1 MRKVVNRF
9 ISSRCWVSTPAKKSL
24 VFRIRADLS
33 MSIRKSYPTP
43 RGNPLVS
50 LIALSLVVAV
60 GTPAYSYTP
69 TGPVVTKMVN
79 QGVSYL
85 EKLTDKDFGGGDPFS
100 NVAGE
105 SILIGYAHH
114 KCRHDPDSAAV
125 KRALKTAQSVVNGL
139 KNGGGKTP
147 QKRTYVIAIAVLLFA
162 EVDAKAYRSELQT
175 LQQYLMQYQSGN
187 GAFCYPDDDPRK
199 SGDISMSQYGML
211 AIWTLDRNGI
221 PLDYNR
227 VTESLQW
234 LLRVQDPGG
243 GWPYHAQDP
252 GPGKPQMAQSKR
264 EMSDSM
270 ALAGGS
276 SLLIGGDALRLWGNT
291 DDDADTGIPGLP
303 KAIKIF
309 KEDKNVKRR
318 KRGSMSETPI
328 KNSIGRMR
336 RWRQQNPYKKAGVDW
351 YYYRIYTLERLESFV
366 EIASGSPKDLS
377 PAWYNRVVDELKQT
391 QGADGGWTDRALTR
405 PPVSTAFAL
414 LFLIRSTQKTIFT
427 MSQGSLQGG
436 YGLPKDTTDIR
447 VEGTQIKGRP
457 VAAQVTDMLD
467 ILEADGAGETEGKS
481 IPDDL
486 ELASDPVV
494 RTTQMDRLER
504 LVRGSQSWQARRVA
518 ARLLGK
524 SDELR
529 VVPSLIYALSDPDK
543 SVRRYARDG
552 LRFISRRFDGFEL
565 SNDPDPAEVE
575 SVQGKWREW
584 YLSMNPKYVFLDYDQ

>member
-1 MRKVVNRF
+1 
-9 ISSRCWVSTPAKKSL
+9 
-24 VFRIRADLS
+24 
-33 MSIRKSYPTP
+33 MSIRES
-43 RGNPLVS
+43 NPS
-50 LIALSLVVAV
+50 LRFRQFTALMPLLLVVVA
-60 GTPAYSYTP
+60 GRPALGYTP
-69 TGPVVTKMVN
+69 TDPVVTKMVN

-100 NVAGE
+100 AISGE
-105 SILIGYAHH
+105 AILIGYAHH

-125 KRALKTAQSVVNGL
+125 KRALRNAKAVVSAL
-139 KNGGGKTP
+139 TKGGGKTP
-147 QKRTYVIAIAVLLFA
+147 QKRTYVIAICVLLFA
-162 EVDAKAYRSELQT
+162 EVDADAYRSELQT
-175 LQQYLMQYQSGN
+175 LQQYLVQYQSGN
-187 GAFCYPDDDPRK
+187 GAFCYPDDDPKK

-243 GWPYHAQDP
+243 GWPYHAMDP
-252 GPGKPQMAQSKR
+252 GAGKGNMAQSKR
-264 EMSDSM
+264 EMTDSM

-291 DDDADTGIPGLP
+291 DADADTGIPGLP

-328 KNSIGRMR
+328 KRSIGFMR
-336 RWRQQNPYKKAGVDW
+336 GWRQKNPYKKSGIDW
-351 YYYRIYTLERLESFV
+351 YYYRIYTLERFESFV
-366 EIASGSPKDLS
+366 EIANGSSKDLS
-377 PAWYNRVVDELKQT
+377 PSWYNRVVDELKQT
-391 QGADGGWTDRALTR
+391 QGADGGWTDRSQTR

-427 MSQGSLQGG
+427 MSAGTLQGG

-447 VEGTQIKGRP
+447 VDGTQIKGRP

-467 ILEADGAGETEGKS
+467 ILEKDGAGDTEGKS

-486 ELASDPVV
+486 ELDTDPAVRAS
-494 RTTQMDRLER
+494 QMDRLER

-529 VVPSLIYALSDPDK
+529 VVPSLIYALSDPDS

-552 LRFISRRFDGFEL
+552 LRFISRRFDGFDL
-565 SNDPDPAEVE
+565 SNDPTPAEVDQ
-575 SVQGKWREW
+575 VQGKWRDW
-584 YLSMNPKYVFLDYDQ
+584 YRTMNPKYVFLDYDL

>member
-1 MRKVVNRF
+1 
-9 ISSRCWVSTPAKKSL
+9 
-24 VFRIRADLS
+24 
-33 MSIRKSYPTP
+33 MSICESYESP
-43 RGNPLVS
+43 RVS
-50 LIALSLVVAV
+50 RLAMLIALLFVVV
-60 GTPAYSYTP
+60 IGRPAYGYTP

-79 QGVSYL
+79 QGVAYL

-100 NVAGE
+100 AIAGE
-105 SILIGYAHH
+105 AILIGYAHH
-114 KCRHDPDSAAV
+114 KCRHDRESAAV
-125 KRALKTAQSVVNGL
+125 KRALKNAKAVVSSL
-139 KNGGGKTP
+139 TKGGGKNP
-147 QKRTYVIAIAVLLFA
+147 QKRTYVIAICVLLFA
-162 EVDAKAYRSELQT
+162 EVDADAYRSELQT
-175 LQQYLMQYQSGN
+175 LQQYLVQYQSGN
-187 GAFCYPDDDPRK
+187 GAFCYPDDDPNK

-243 GWPYHAQDP
+243 GWPYHARDP
-252 GPGKPQMAQSKR
+252 GAGKGRVAQSTR
-264 EMSDSM
+264 EMTDSM

-303 KAIKIF
+303 KAIKIY
-309 KEDKNVKRR
+309 KEDKNIKRR

-328 KNSIGRMR
+328 KQSIQVMR
-336 RWRQQNPYKKAGVDW
+336 GWRQKNPYKKSGIDW
-351 YYYRIYTLERLESFV
+351 YYYRIYTLERFESFV
-366 EIASGSPKDLS
+366 EIASGSAKDLS

-391 QGADGGWTDRALTR
+391 QGADGGWTDRSQTR
-405 PPVSTAFAL
+405 PPVSTAFSL

-436 YGLPKDTTDIR
+436 KGLPKDTTDIR
-447 VEGTQIKGRP
+447 VDGTQIKGRA

-467 ILEADGAGETEGKS
+467 ILEKDGAGSTEGKS

-486 ELASDPVV
+486 ELDTDPVV
-494 RTTQMDRLER
+494 RGVQMDRLQR
-504 LVRGSQSWQARRVA
+504 LVRGSKSWQARRVA

-529 VVPSLIYALSDPDK
+529 VVPSLIFALSDPDG

-552 LRFISRRFDGFEL
+552 LRFISRRFDGFDL
-565 SNDPDPAEVE
+565 SNDPNPAEVDK
-575 SVQGKWREW
+575 VQGQWRDW
-584 YLSMNPKYVFLDYDQ
+584 YRTMNPKYVFLDYDL

>member
-1 MRKVVNRF
+1 
-9 ISSRCWVSTPAKKSL
+9 
-24 VFRIRADLS
+24 
-33 MSIRKSYPTP
+33 MSIRETTHSP
-43 RGNPLVS
+43 RFRPLTRLMV
-50 LIALSLVVAV
+50 LLTALSLVVV
-60 GTPAYSYTP
+60 TGGPALSYTP
-69 TGPVVTKMVN
+69 TGPVVSKMVN
-79 QGVSYL
+79 QGVAYL
-85 EKLTDKDFGGGDPFS
+85 EKLKDEDFGGGDPFS
-100 NVAGE
+100 AIAGE
-105 SILIGYAHH
+105 AILIGYAHH

-125 KRALKTAQSVVNGL
+125 KRALKNAKAVVNAL
-139 KNGGGKTP
+139 AKGGGKAS
-147 QKRTYVIAIAVLLFA
+147 QKRTYVISICVLLFA
-162 EVDAKAYRSELQT
+162 EVDAEAYRSEMQT
-175 LQQYLMQYQSGN
+175 LQQYLLQYQSGN
-187 GAFCYPDDDPRK
+187 GAFCYPGDDPKK

-252 GPGKPQMAQSKR
+252 GPGQGNIAQSTR
-264 EMSDSM
+264 EMTDSM

-276 SLLIGGDALRLWGNT
+276 SLLIGGDALRLWGDT
-291 DDDADTGIPGLP
+291 DADADTGIPGLP
-303 KAIKIF
+303 KAIKIY

-328 KNSIGRMR
+328 KRSINFMR
-336 RWRQQNPYKKAGVDW
+336 GWRQKNPYKKSGLDW
-351 YYYRIYTLERLESFV
+351 YYYRIYTLERFESFV
-366 EIASGSPKDLS
+366 EIANGSPKDLS
-377 PAWYNRVVDELKQT
+377 PAWYNQVVDELRQT
-391 QGADGGWTDRALTR
+391 QGADGGWTDRSQTR

-427 MSQGSLQGG
+427 MSAGSLQGG

-447 VEGTQIKGRP
+447 VDGTQIKGRP

-467 ILEADGAGETEGKS
+467 ILEKDGAGDTEGKS

-486 ELASDPVV
+486 ELDTDPAVRAS
-494 RTTQMDRLER
+494 QMDRLER

-524 SDELR
+524 TDELR
-529 VVPSLIYALSDPDK
+529 VVPSLIYALSDPDT

-552 LRFISRRFDGFEL
+552 LRFISRRFDGFDL
-565 SNDPDPAEVE
+565 SNDPTPAEVDQ
-575 SVQGKWREW
+575 VQGKWRDW
-584 YLSMNPKYVFLDYDQ
+584 YRTMNPKYVFLDYDL

>member
-1 MRKVVNRF
+1 
-9 ISSRCWVSTPAKKSL
+9 
-24 VFRIRADLS
+24 
-33 MSIRKSYPTP
+33 MSICESNHSP
-43 RGNPLVS
+43 RFWHFATLMALFLVA
-50 LIALSLVVAV
+50 IA
-60 GTPAYSYTP
+60 GTPAFAYTP

-79 QGVSYL
+79 EGVSYL
-85 EKLTDKDFGGGDPFS
+85 EKLKDEDFGGGDPFS
-100 NVAGE
+100 AIAGE
-105 SILIGYAHH
+105 AILIGYAHH

-125 KRALKTAQSVVNGL
+125 KRAIKTAKAVVSSL
-139 KNGGGKTP
+139 TRGGGKSP
-147 QKRTYVIAIAVLLFA
+147 QKRTYVIAISVLLFA
-162 EVDAKAYRSELQT
+162 EVDADAYRSELQT
-175 LQQYLMQYQSGN
+175 LQQYLVQYQSGN
-187 GAFCYPDDDPRK
+187 GAFCYPDDDPKK

-243 GWPYHAQDP
+243 GWPYHAMDP
-252 GPGKPQMAQSKR
+252 GAGKGNIAQSTR
-264 EMSDSM
+264 EMTDSM

-276 SLLIGGDALRLWGNT
+276 SLLIGADALRLWGNT
-291 DDDADTGIPGLP
+291 DADADTGIPGLP

-328 KNSIGRMR
+328 KRSIGFMR
-336 RWRQQNPYKKAGVDW
+336 GWRQKNPYKKSGIDW
-351 YYYRIYTLERLESFV
+351 YYYRIYTLERFESFV
-366 EIASGSPKDLS
+366 EIANGSPKDLS

-391 QGADGGWTDRALTR
+391 QGADGGWTDRSQTR

-447 VEGTQIKGRP
+447 VDGTQIKGRP

-467 ILEADGAGETEGKS
+467 ILEKDGAGETEGKS

-486 ELASDPVV
+486 ELDADPAVRAS
-494 RTTQMDRLER
+494 QMDRLER

-524 SDELR
+524 TDELR
-529 VVPSLIYALSDPDK
+529 VVPSLIYALSDPDT

-552 LRFISRRFDGFEL
+552 LRFISRRFDGFDL
-565 SNDPDPAEVE
+565 SNDPTPAEVDQ
-575 SVQGKWREW
+575 VQDKWRDW
-584 YLSMNPKYVFLDYDQ
+584 DRTMNPKYVFLDYDL

>member
-1 MRKVVNRF
+1 MCIRESDR
-9 ISSRCWVSTPAKKSL
+9 TPGFCRPVAL
-24 VFRIRADLS
+24 IVLS
-33 MSIRKSYPTP
+33 MI
-43 RGNPLVS
+43 
-50 LIALSLVVAV
+50 VVFAA
-60 GTPAYSYTP
+60 PAYGYTP

-79 QGVSYL
+79 QGISYL

-100 NVAGE
+100 TIAGE
-105 SILIGYAHH
+105 AILIGYAHH
-114 KCRHDPDSAAV
+114 KCRHDPDSPAV
-125 KRALKTAQSVVNGL
+125 KRAMKTAQAVVNSL

-147 QKRTYVIAIAVLLFA
+147 QKRTYVIAIAVLFFA
-162 EVDAKAYRSELQT
+162 EVDADAYRSELQV

-187 GAFCYPDDDPRK
+187 GAFCYPDDDPKK

-252 GPGKPQMAQSKR
+252 GPGKGNIAQSKR
-264 EMSDSM
+264 EMTDSM

-276 SLLIGGDALRLWGNT
+276 SLLIGGDALRLWGETN
-291 DDDADTGIPGLP
+291 DDADPGIPGLP
-303 KAIKIF
+303 KAIKVY
-309 KEDKNVKRR
+309 KEDKNVRQR
-318 KRGSMSETPI
+318 KRGSMTETPI
-328 KNSIGRMR
+328 KRAIGFMR
-336 RWRQQNPYKKAGVDW
+336 GWRQKNPYKKSGLDW
-351 YYYRIYTLERLESFV
+351 YYYRIYTLERFESFV
-366 EIASGSPKDLS
+366 EIASGAPKDLS

-391 QGADGGWTDRALTR
+391 QGADGGWTDRSLTR

-427 MSQGSLQGG
+427 MSQGTLQGG

-457 VAAQVTDMLD
+457 VAAQVSDMLD
-467 ILEADGAGETEGKS
+467 ILEADGAGDTEGKS
-481 IPDDL
+481 IPENL
-486 ELASDPVV
+486 ELDSDPVV
-494 RTTQMDRLER
+494 RSTQMDRLER

-552 LRFISRRFDGFEL
+552 LRFISRRFDGFDL
-565 SNDPDPAEVE
+565 SDDPDPGEIE
-575 SVQGKWREW
+575 SVQGRWRDW
-584 YLSMNPKYVFLDYDQ
+584 YLTMNPKYVFLD

>member
-1 MRKVVNRF
+1 
-9 ISSRCWVSTPAKKSL
+9 
-24 VFRIRADLS
+24 
-33 MSIRKSYPTP
+33 MSIRERIQSPKF
-43 RGNPLVS
+43 RHFGA
-50 LIALSLVVAV
+50 LIALLLIVVACRPAV
-60 GTPAYSYTP
+60 GYTP

-100 NVAGE
+100 AIAGE
-105 SILIGYAHH
+105 AILIGYAHH
-114 KCRHDPDSAAV
+114 KCRHDPDAAAV
-125 KRALKTAQSVVNGL
+125 KRALKNAKAVVSAL
-139 KNGGGKTP
+139 TKGGGKTP
-147 QKRTYVIAIAVLLFA
+147 QKRTYVIAICVLLFA
-162 EVDAKAYRSELQT
+162 EVDAEAYRSELQT
-175 LQQYLMQYQSGN
+175 LQQYLVQYQSGN
-187 GAFCYPDDDPRK
+187 GAFCYPDDDPKK

-243 GWPYHAQDP
+243 GWPYHAMDP
-252 GPGKPQMAQSKR
+252 GPGKGNVAQSTR
-264 EMSDSM
+264 EMTDSM

-291 DDDADTGIPGLP
+291 DADADTGIPGLP
-303 KAIKIF
+303 KAIKIY

-328 KNSIGRMR
+328 KRSINFMR
-336 RWRQQNPYKKAGVDW
+336 GWRQKNPYKKSGIDW
-351 YYYRIYTLERLESFV
+351 YYYRIYTLERFESFV
-366 EIASGSPKDLS
+366 EIANGSPKDPS
-377 PAWYNRVVDELKQT
+377 PAWYNQVVEELKQT
-391 QGADGGWTDRALTR
+391 QGADGGWTDRSQTR

-447 VEGTQIKGRP
+447 VDGTQIKGRP

-467 ILEADGAGETEGKS
+467 ILEKDGAGDTEGKS
-481 IPDDL
+481 IPDNL
-486 ELASDPVV
+486 ELDSDPAV
-494 RTTQMDRLER
+494 RASQMDRLER

-529 VVPSLIYALSDPDK
+529 VVPSLIYALSDPDT

-552 LRFISRRFDGFEL
+552 LRFISRRFDGFDL
-565 SNDPDPAEVE
+565 SNDPTPAEVDQ
-575 SVQGKWREW
+575 VQGKWRDW
-584 YLSMNPKYVFLDYDQ
+584 YRTMNPKYVFLDYDL

>member
-1 MRKVVNRF
+1 
-9 ISSRCWVSTPAKKSL
+9 
-24 VFRIRADLS
+24 
-33 MSIRKSYPTP
+33 
-43 RGNPLVS
+43 
-50 LIALSLVVAV
+50 
-60 GTPAYSYTP
+60 
-69 TGPVVTKMVN
+69 MVN
-79 QGVSYL
+79 QGVAYL
-85 EKLTDKDFGGGDPFS
+85 EKLKDEDFGGGDPFS
-100 NVAGE
+100 AIAGE
-105 SILIGYAHH
+105 AILIGYAHH

-125 KRALKTAQSVVNGL
+125 KRALKNAKAVVAAL
-139 KNGGGKTP
+139 TKGGGKTP
-147 QKRTYVIAIAVLLFA
+147 QKRTYVISICVLLFA
-162 EVDAKAYRSELQT
+162 EVDAEAYRSELQT
-175 LQQYLMQYQSGN
+175 LQQYLLQYQSGN
-187 GAFCYPDDDPRK
+187 GAFCYPDDDPKK

-243 GWPYHAQDP
+243 GWPYHAMDP
-252 GPGKPQMAQSKR
+252 GPGKGNVAQSQR
-264 EMSDSM
+264 EMTDSM

-291 DDDADTGIPGLP
+291 DADADTGIPGLP
-303 KAIKIF
+303 KAIKIY

-328 KNSIGRMR
+328 KRSINFMR
-336 RWRQQNPYKKAGVDW
+336 GWRQKNPYKKSGIDW
-351 YYYRIYTLERLESFV
+351 YYYRIYTLERFESFV
-366 EIASGSPKDLS
+366 EIANGSPKDLS

-391 QGADGGWTDRALTR
+391 QGADGGWTDRSQTR

-427 MSQGSLQGG
+427 MSAGSLQGG

-447 VEGTQIKGRP
+447 VDGTQIKGRP

-467 ILEADGAGETEGKS
+467 ILEKDGAGDTEGKS

-486 ELASDPVV
+486 ELDTDPAVRAS
-494 RTTQMDRLER
+494 QLDRLER

-524 SDELR
+524 TDELR
-529 VVPSLIYALSDPDK
+529 VVPSLIYALSDPDT

-552 LRFISRRFDGFEL
+552 LRFISRRFDGFDL
-565 SNDPDPAEVE
+565 SNDPTPAEVDQ
-575 SVQGKWREW
+575 VQGKWRDW
-584 YLSMNPKYVFLDYDQ
+584 YRTMNPKYVFLDYDL